1 MQCYVY
7 KCSKKQELY
16 VFVKNKDDFS
26 CLPETLIS
34 NLGNLELVI
43 EMELTPDRKLA
54 KENAVQV
61 IASLNEKGY
70 FIQMPTVHMS
80 APNSLH

>member
-1 MQCYVY
+1 MQCFVY
-7 KCSKKQELY
+7 KCSEKQQLY

-70 FIQMPTVHMS
+70 FIQMPAVSIS
-80 APNSLH
+80 APTSLH